1 MSWVAAAY
9 PAAVKPLKVWSP
21 RCAHSKILPA
31 MIRRTRCVSL
41 PAGRI
46 KHARSIAIS
55 ILDKVRESKLSLI
68 TANSLLP
75 AAKNLDRN
83 PNFCLFG
90 TEHKTGLPAE
100 RDREY
105 FPSSMLSR
113 VCFTGIASPLSIG
126 FEGGRPPNVKH
137 TGGGFNRCA
146 DLLTNR

>member
-9 PAAVKPLKVWSP
+9 PAAVKPLRVWSP

-90 TEHKTGLPAE
+90 TEHKTGLCVYAAKPSEHEKPGLPAE

-105 FPSSMLSR
+105 FPSS
-113 VCFTGIASPLSIG
+113 
-126 FEGGRPPNVKH
+126 
-137 TGGGFNRCA
+137 
-146 DLLTNR
+146 